1 MIVELVRGG
10 LADVGVIF
18 GHWDSEDS
26 GRTFDAFHK
35 DFRMYEKYV
44 TKKEKVKARALREV
58 LAKDLN
64 RSLMLNSDTYR
75 ERHNAKCD
83 SNPELKP
90 IQAIEEL
97 DILTDD
103 IWNGLD
109 KVFTSTYEGDLA
121 HNMGG
126 GDEAARDLMDTYRLR
141 VRGFLDE
148 YVEQELDGIA
158 PEAMDERQRRLL
170 RVPVLAAVCLS
181 RIRTRRLPF
190 PTNTMV
196 KMLPLIL
203 GPYSPGVME
212 VRRFFPP
219 SSAHHGINDVRNGD
233 LQIRILEFTSGS
245 MRPHILNF
253 LTCGPG
259 RLALSAH
266 DEVHDVR
273 RYRT

>member
-18 GHWDSEDS
+18 GHWEDD
-26 GRTFDAFHK
+26 GRTFGAFHK

-44 TKKEKVKARALREV
+44 TNKEKVKARALREV

-64 RSLMLNSDTYR
+64 RSLMLNSNTYR

-109 KVFTSTYEGDLA
+109 KVFTSTYEDDLA

-126 GDEAARDLMDTYRLR
+126 GEEVARDLMDTYRLR

-158 PEAMDERQRRLL
+158 PEAMDERQRTTLE
-170 RVPVLAAVCLS
+170 
-181 RIRTRRLPF
+181 
-190 PTNTMV
+190 
-196 KMLPLIL
+196 
-203 GPYSPGVME
+203 G
-212 VRRFFPP
+212 
-219 SSAHHGINDVRNGD
+219 SSAG
-233 LQIRILEFTSGS
+233 
-245 MRPHILNF
+245 
-253 LTCGPG
+253 G
-259 RLALSAH
+259 RLSLTHPSTKTSVPDEH
-266 DEVHDVR
+266 DGEDATADP
-273 RYRT
+273 RTLQPWCDGGTSFFSTILRTSWNK